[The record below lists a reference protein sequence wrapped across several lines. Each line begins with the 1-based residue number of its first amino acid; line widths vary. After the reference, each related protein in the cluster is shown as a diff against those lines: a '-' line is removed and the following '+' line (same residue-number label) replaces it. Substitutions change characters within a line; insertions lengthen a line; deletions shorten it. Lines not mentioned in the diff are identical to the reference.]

1 MTVTRQEPSLRESSR
16 PGSDEDAPGRKVGGD
31 FFSEQPANHRATKN
45 GGGGTIRRRV
55 ARILALPAVV
65 VLLLLSLVAAGQ
77 IQDYRGSQA
86 TSSSVKLALAVQ
98 DLVHELQTERGVTA
112 GVLGGNDSFRAELKS
127 ARAAVDKQRTTVEK
141 LVGDGGDTE
150 ARVQTAVQQLDGLA
164 AIRSA
169 TDATSAGRAATFDYF
184 TDRVAALSSVDVG
197 LDNTSDNELRRG
209 VAALQALDDLTEAT
223 SQERAFLN
231 GVFSAGGFK
240 RGEFVQFAAMRANR
254 QAALVRF
261 NRFATSEQR
270 KANQFVFDTGA
281 ARTTADFEQI
291 AIDAADGRH
300 IVVNPQSWWSGL
312 TTVLDDLRQLQQ
324 HVGSE
329 IQVRAHDLQEG
340 SAQRIGGLLG
350 FVLLCFGGSIYL
362 AALASMSNTRPLATL
377 AAEADAVAA
386 ERLPEAVQRVQA
398 ADPTAPPR
406 PPAPVQ
412 VPARATE
419 EIRSVATALDR
430 LQSAA
435 YGLAT
440 EQAVQRRDTIE
451 SLANLGRRNQNLIR
465 RQLGFITSLER
476 EEIDPAALANLFEL
490 DHLAT
495 RMRRNAASLLVLVDA
510 SSPRQWSTAV
520 SVADVIR
527 AAVSEVEEYRR
538 VSLRRVDDAMVSGS
552 AIGAIAHLLSE
563 LIENGLTFS
572 PPDTEVEVQGRRLG
586 DGYLIAITDQ
596 GVGMGADDLR
606 QANSRLRGEG
616 DFIAAPTRFLG
627 HFVVGKLARGANID
641 VELLPSPV
649 TGVTARVTLPAA
661 VLGTATTVEVR
672 SVTDAAPKPRHS
684 ESTPEPAQLAA
695 PGRLA
700 LAPEPVAA
708 PNPQW
713 SPVPNIT
720 PPDRTLPERTLPE
733 RTLPERTLP
742 ERSVPERPAAAAP
755 AAAAGTPPPTA
766 APPIMAPP
774 ITRSRPS
781 APAEVSPSAPPAV
794 ERIAPSQPEPR
805 IAPAPVRAPAPPPA
819 PVRAPAPPPPP
830 APVRAPAPPPAPVR
844 APAPPPA
851 PVQAPAAAAGKPEV
865 RSSATSRTS
874 DQGSP
879 VDPDQTPSS
888 GIPLSAHPAW
898 GAPVSWPPAWDLPNA
913 RKLPSSA
920 SDFSPRRAAGSTGSL
935 PVQPPVRPEPT
946 GSHPL
951 TNGDLPGAPPAGG
964 MSDDEERTRNGL
976 RKRTPRIQRASQP
989 AYTRSPNRVIDLDS
1003 GVRSAAVVND
1013 SPAQVSARLTA
1024 LRAGLQRGKGVAGP
1038 KRPGAGGSIEH
1049 DVKETE

>member
-1 MTVTRQEPSLRESSR
+1 MTVTRQEPSLRESTR
-16 PGSDEDAPGRKVGGD
+16 PGSDEDAPARKVGGD
-31 FFSEQPANHRATKN
+31 FFSEPSANHRATQKL
-45 GGGGTIRRRV
+45 GGGTIRRRV

-127 ARAAVDKQRTTVEK
+127 ARAAVDKQRATVEQ
-141 LVGDGGDTE
+141 LVGDGGDAE

-231 GVFSAGGFK
+231 GVFSAGGFA

-261 NRFATSEQR
+261 NRFATSDQR

-362 AALASMSNTRPLATL
+362 AALASMSITRPLATL

-538 VSLRRVDDAMVSGS
+538 VSLRRVDEAMVSGS

-596 GVGMGADDLR
+596 GVGMGAEDLR

-649 TGVTARVTLPAA
+649 TGVTARVTLPAS
-661 VLGTATTVEVR
+661 VLGAATTVEVR

-684 ESTPEPAQLAA
+684 ESTPEPAQLPA

-708 PNPQW
+708 SHPEW
-713 SPVPNIT
+713 SPVPDIT
-720 PPDRTLPERTLPE
+720 PPDRTLPGRPAIPE
-733 RTLPERTLP
+733 RSAPARSAPEH
-742 ERSVPERPAAAAP
+742 SVPERPAAAAP
-755 AAAAGTPPPTA
+755 AATASTPPA
-766 APPIMAPP
+766 ATLPPIMAPP
-774 ITRSRPS
+774 ITRSRAA
-781 APAEVSPSAPPAV
+781 APADLPPAAPPAV
-794 ERIAPSQPEPR
+794 ERVTPSQPEPR
-805 IAPAPVRAPAPPPA
+805 IAPAPMRAPAPPP
-819 PVRAPAPPPPP
+819 PVRAPAPPP
-830 APVRAPAPPPAPVR
+830 VQAPAPPP
-844 APAPPPA
+844 
-851 PVQAPAAAAGKPEV
+851 VQVPAAGRPAA
-865 RSSATSRTS
+865 R
-874 DQGSP
+874 GSQAGRPTTEGP

-898 GAPVSWPPAWDLPNA
+898 GAPVSWPPAWDLPSA

-920 SDFSPRRAAGSTGSL
+920 TDFSPRRAAGSTGSL
-935 PVQPPVRPEPT
+935 PVQPPAAPVSA
-946 GSHPL
+946 GSHSPA
-951 TNGDLPGAPPAGG
+951 NGDHPGAPSASA
-964 MSDDEERTRNGL
+964 MTDDERTRNGL
-976 RKRTPRIQRASQP
+976 RKRTPRTQRASQP

-1024 LRAGLQRGKGVAGP
+1024 LRAGLQRGKGVASSQ
-1038 KRPGAGGSIEH
+1038 RPGSSGSIEH

>member
-1 MTVTRQEPSLRESSR
+1 MTLTRQEPSLRETSGPESDTDAPIRTAGGDSFGER
-16 PGSDEDAPGRKVGGD
+16 PGT
-31 FFSEQPANHRATKN
+31 HRSRGNT
-45 GGGGTIRRRV
+45 GGGTIRRRV

-86 TSSSVKLALAVQ
+86 TSRSVTLALAVQ

-112 GVLGGNDSFRAELKS
+112 AVLGGNDSFQAELKP
-127 ARAAVDKQRTTVEK
+127 ARTAVDKQRSTILE
-141 LVGDGGDTE
+141 LLEGGGDAK
-150 ARVQTAVQQLDGLA
+150 ARVKSAVQQLDGLA
-164 AIRSA
+164 SVRAA
-169 TDATSAGRAATFDYF
+169 TDAESAGRTATFDYF
-184 TDRVAALSSVDVG
+184 TDRIAALSSVEVG
-197 LDNTSDNELRRG
+197 LDNTADNELRRG
-209 VAALQALDDLTEAT
+209 VATLQALDDVTEAT
-223 SQERAFLN
+223 AQERAFLN
-231 GVFSAGGFK
+231 GVFSSGGFD
-240 RGEFVQFAAMRANR
+240 RGEFVRFAGMRADKE
-254 QAALVRF
+254 AALVRF
-261 NRFATSEQR
+261 NRFATASQR
-270 KANQFVFDTGA
+270 SANQFVFDTGA

-291 AIDAADGRH
+291 ALDAADGRN

-329 IQVRAHDLQEG
+329 IQIRAHDLQQG
-340 SAQRIGGLLG
+340 SAQRIGALLG
-350 FVLLCFGGSIYL
+350 FVLLCFAGSIYL
-362 AALASMSNTRPLATL
+362 AALASMSITRPLATL

-398 ADPTAPPR
+398 ADPNAPPR
-406 PPAPVQ
+406 PPTPVQ

-520 SVADVIR
+520 SVADVVR

-627 HFVVGKLARGANID
+627 HFVVGKLARGASID

-649 TGVTARVTLPAA
+649 TGVTARVTLPAS
-661 VLGTATTVEVR
+661 VLSASTTVEVR
-672 SVTDAAPKPRHS
+672 AVSDAVSKPRHS
-684 ESTPEPAQLAA
+684 ESTEPPAQLSP

-700 LAPEPVAA
+700 LAPLPQDAA
-708 PNPQW
+708 AARPSW
-713 SPVPNIT
+713 SPVPDIT
-720 PPDRTLPERTLPE
+720 PPDRHTPDRAAPERPSLPGREAPQRPGQPDQIPE
-733 RTLPERTLP
+733 RPAAVAP
-742 ERSVPERPAAAAP
+742 PAPAAAAP
-755 AAAAGTPPPTA
+755 AMPT

-774 ITRSRPS
+774 ITRSRNTLTGEIPTS
-781 APAEVSPSAPPAV
+781 G
-794 ERIAPSQPEPR
+794 QP
-805 IAPAPVRAPAPPPA
+805 VVGPPPA
-819 PVRAPAPPPPP
+819 GSPDQPHAPI
-830 APVRAPAPPPAPVR
+830 
-844 APAPPPA
+844 
-851 PVQAPAAAAGKPEV
+851 APAAAHGEPGQTGQRPNGV
-865 RSSATSRTS
+865 RQPPAP
-874 DQGSP
+874 GSP
-879 VDPDQTPSS
+879 IDPDQTPSS

-898 GAPVSWPPAWDLPNA
+898 GAPVSWPPAWDLPAA
-913 RKLPSSA
+913 RKLPSKA
-920 SDFSPRRAAGSTGSL
+920 ADFSPRRAAGSTGSL
-935 PVQPPVRPEPT
+935 PVQPPTRPAAPAPT
-946 GSHPL
+946 GSQPVS
-951 TNGDLPGAPPAGG
+951 GSDFPAAPAAAG
-964 MSDDEERTRNGL
+964 MSDDERTRNGL
-976 RKRTPRIQRASQP
+976 RKRTPRTQRASQP
-989 AYTRSPNRVIDLDS
+989 AYTRPPTRVIDLDS
-1003 GVRSAAVVND
+1003 GARSAAVVND

-1024 LRAGLQRGKGVAGP
+1024 LRAGMQRGKGVAGP
-1038 KRPGAGGSIEH
+1038 ARPGSGGSIEQ

>member
-1 MTVTRQEPSLRESSR
+1 MTLTRQEPLLRESSG
-16 PGSDEDAPGRKVGGD
+16 PGSDEDAAPGDTRAAGASPDFDREVFSRK
-31 FFSEQPANHRATKN
+31 SSHRAGTTA
-45 GGGGTIRRRV
+45 GGGTIRARV

-86 TSSSVKLALAVQ
+86 TSNSVKLALGVQ

-112 GVLGGNDSFRAELKS
+112 GVLGGNDSFRAELKP
-127 ARAAVDKQRTTVEK
+127 ARAAVDKQRTVVEG
-141 LVGDGGDTE
+141 LVRGGGDAET
-150 ARVQTAVQQLDGLA
+150 RVSSAVQQLDGLGA
-164 AIRSA
+164 VRAA
-169 TDATSAGRAATFDYF
+169 TDASSAGRTATFDYF
-184 TDRVAALSSVDVG
+184 TDRIAALSSVEVG

-231 GVFSAGGFK
+231 GVFSAGGFA
-240 RGEFVQFAAMRANR
+240 RGEFVRFAAMRADR
-254 QAALVRF
+254 QAALARF
-261 NRFATSEQR
+261 NRFATPAQR
-270 KANQFVFDTGA
+270 AANAYVFDTGA

-291 AIDAADGRH
+291 AINAADGRH

-329 IQVRAHDLQEG
+329 IQVRAHDLQQG
-340 SAQRIGGLLG
+340 SAQRIGALLV
-350 FVLLCFGGSIYL
+350 FVLLCFAGSVYL
-362 AALASMSNTRPLATL
+362 AVAASRSITRPLATL

-398 ADPTAPPR
+398 ADPNEPPR

-510 SSPRQWSTAV
+510 SSPRQWSQAV

-538 VSLRRVDDAMVSGS
+538 VSLRRVDDVMVSGS
-552 AIGAIAHLLSE
+552 AIGSIAHLLSE

-596 GVGMGADDLR
+596 GVGMSTEELR
-606 QANSRLRGEG
+606 LANSRLRGEG

-627 HFVVGKLARGANID
+627 HFVVGKLAHGTKVE

-649 TGVTARVTLPAA
+649 TGVTARVTLPAS
-661 VLGTATTVEVR
+661 VLSGSTTVEVR
-672 SVTDAAPKPRHS
+672 SVTDAPAKARHS
-684 ESTPEPAQLAA
+684 ESLPEPTPQLPP

-700 LAPEPVAA
+700 LAPQPQTAPEPAWAA
-708 PNPQW
+708 TPATAP
-713 SPVPNIT
+713 PVRTGRPAAERPAAV
-720 PPDRTLPERTLPE
+720 PPPA
-733 RTLPERTLP
+733 
-742 ERSVPERPAAAAP
+742 ERPAAADRPAAVERTATEAP
-755 AAAAGTPPPTA
+755 AVPALPV
-766 APPIMAPP
+766 MAPP
-774 ITRSRPS
+774 ITRSRVPL
-781 APAEVSPSAPPAV
+781 PEQPV
-794 ERIAPSQPEPR
+794 EL
-805 IAPAPVRAPAPPPA
+805 APAPVPTPVPAPEPPAVREPEPRHRPAAPAP
-819 PVRAPAPPPPP
+819 
-830 APVRAPAPPPAPVR
+830 
-844 APAPPPA
+844 
-851 PVQAPAAAAGKPEV
+851 APAAATGEAPRRPEPSRRPETGPPAEPQAPTEV
-865 RSSATSRTS
+865 RPAAASSS
-874 DQGSP
+874 
-879 VDPDQTPSS
+879 DPDQTPPS
-888 GIPLSAHPAW
+888 GLPLSAHPAW
-898 GAPVSWPPAWDLPNA
+898 GAPVSWPPAWDLPSG
-913 RKLPSSA
+913 RKLPSTA
-920 SDFSPRRAAGSTGSL
+920 TEFSPRRAAGSTGSL
-935 PVQPPVRPEPT
+935 PIQPPNRPAPT
-946 GSHPL
+946 A
-951 TNGDLPGAPPAGG
+951 PGAGG
-964 MSDDEERTRNGL
+964 MTEEERTRNGL
-976 RKRTPRIQRASQP
+976 RKRTPRIQRAGEP
-989 AYTRSPNRVIDLDS
+989 AYTRPPNRVIDLDA
-1003 GVRSAAVVND
+1003 GARSAAVVND

-1024 LRAGLQRGKGVAGP
+1024 LRAGMQRGKGAASP
-1038 KRPGAGGSIEH
+1038 QRPGSGGSNER

>member
-1 MTVTRQEPSLRESSR
+1 MTLTRQEPALRESSG
-16 PGSDEDAPGRKVGGD
+16 PESDEDALVRNLGGD
-31 FFSEQPANHRATKN
+31 IFGATAASHRAGRRSGARSSSGRN
-45 GGGGTIRRRV
+45 GGTIRRRV

-86 TSSSVKLALAVQ
+86 TSSSVALALAVQ
-98 DLVHELQTERGVTA
+98 DLVHELQIERGVTA
-112 GVLGGNDSFRAELKS
+112 GVLGGNDSFLAELKP
-127 ARAAVDKQRTTVEK
+127 ARAAVDKQRTRVER
-141 LVGDGGDTE
+141 LVGEGDDAE
-150 ARVQTAVQQLDGLA
+150 ALVRSAVRQLDGLNA
-164 AIRSA
+164 VRSA
-169 TDATSAGRAATFDYF
+169 TDGASAGRTATFNYF

-197 LDNTSDNELRRG
+197 LDNTADNELRRG
-209 VAALQALDDLTEAT
+209 VAALQALNDLTEAT

-231 GVFSAGGFK
+231 GVFSAGGFA
-240 RGEFVQFAAMRANR
+240 RGEFVRFAAMRADK

-261 NRFATSEQR
+261 NRFATASQR
-270 KANQFVFDTGA
+270 ASNQFVFDTGA

-329 IQVRAHDLQEG
+329 IQVRAHDLQQG
-340 SAQRIGGLLG
+340 SAQRIGALLG

-362 AALASMSNTRPLATL
+362 AALASMSITRPLATL

-398 ADPTAPPR
+398 ANPNEPPR
-406 PPAPVQ
+406 PPSPVR

-510 SSPRQWSTAV
+510 SSPRQWTTAV

-596 GVGMGADDLR
+596 GVGMSTEDLR

-627 HFVVGKLARGANID
+627 HFVVGKLARGSSID

-649 TGVTARVTLPAA
+649 TGVTARVTLPAS
-661 VLGTATTVEVR
+661 VLGASTTVEVR
-672 SVTDAAPKPRHS
+672 SVTDAAPKARHS
-684 ESTPEPAQLAA
+684 ESFAEPAAQLSP

-700 LAPEPVAA
+700 LAPLPQETSTQEQDA
-708 PNPQW
+708 PPLRPDW
-713 SPVPNIT
+713 SPVPDIMA
-720 PPDRTLPERTLPE
+720 PGRAAPERPALPN
-733 RTLPERTLP
+733 P
-742 ERSVPERPAAAAP
+742 VPERPAAASSQP
-755 AAAAGTPPPTA
+755 PTPVVVPPPVV
-766 APPIMAPP
+766 APP
-774 ITRSRPS
+774 ITRSRAALPGPTS
-781 APAEVSPSAPPAV
+781 VPPIDRPAV
-794 ERIAPSQPEPR
+794 RQPEPR
-805 IAPAPVRAPAPPPA
+805 ENPSSGPLPKPAPMQPAPMQPAPISPAAPPA
-819 PVRAPAPPPPP
+819 PAAHPAPAVARAESRPQPPE
-830 APVRAPAPPPAPVR
+830 A
-844 APAPPPA
+844 
-851 PVQAPAAAAGKPEV
+851 
-865 RSSATSRTS
+865 
-874 DQGSP
+874 D
-879 VDPDQTPSS
+879 VDPDRTPAS

-898 GAPVSWPPAWDLPNA
+898 GAPVSWPPAWDLPAA
-913 RKLPSSA
+913 RKLPSKA
-920 SDFSPRRAAGSTGSL
+920 TDFSPRRAAGSTGSL
-935 PVQPPVRPEPT
+935 PVQNQPRPAAAAPLAAANPPAA
-946 GSHPL
+946 
-951 TNGDLPGAPPAGG
+951 APPAATGSYPQAGGDPLRSPSVGG
-964 MSDDEERTRNGL
+964 MNDADRTRNGL
-976 RKRTPRIQRASQP
+976 RKRTPRTQRASEP
-989 AYTRSPNRVIDLDS
+989 AYTRSPDRVIDLDA

-1024 LRAGLQRGKGVAGP
+1024 LRAGMKRGKGAAGP
-1038 KRPGAGGSIEH
+1038 AQPGSGGSIEH